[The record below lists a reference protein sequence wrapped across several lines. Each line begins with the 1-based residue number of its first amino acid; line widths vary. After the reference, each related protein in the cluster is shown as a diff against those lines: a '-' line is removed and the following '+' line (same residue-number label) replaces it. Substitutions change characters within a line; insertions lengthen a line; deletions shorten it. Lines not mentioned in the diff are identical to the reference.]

1 MYKLHLK
8 SSKSSI
14 FLFLGIVLMPFFY
27 FPVFFGF
34 RIKKITQIIVS
45 FHLRSAVLS
54 FCICFRF
61 CSGKESCRTQKQTSE
76 NHISSYLRA
85 SYCFLLSFFTFV
97 SFFYKAKPSMK
108 TAHTEITF
116 LLLFTPFSVTR
127 FAMHRIY
134 ANRINSR
141 GMSRVFCDLRSQK
154 TPRGI
159 LPVNSNPDIS
169 L

>member
-141 GMSRVFCDLRSQK
+141 CMSRDFGMFMPKHLA
-154 TPRGI
+154 G
-159 LPVNSNPDIS
+159 
-169 L
+169 

>member
-76 NHISSYLRA
+76 NHISSYLRE

-141 GMSRVFCDLRSQK
+141 CMSRDF
-154 TPRGI
+154 GI
-159 LPVNSNPDIS
+159 FMPKRLAG
-169 L
+169 

>member
-1 MYKLHLK
+1 
-8 SSKSSI
+8 
-14 FLFLGIVLMPFFY
+14 MPFFY

-61 CSGKESCRTQKQTSE
+61 CSGKESCRTQKQTSK

-141 GMSRVFCDLRSQK
+141 CMSRDF
-154 TPRGI
+154 GI
-159 LPVNSNPDIS
+159 FMPKRLAG
-169 L
+169 

>member
-141 GMSRVFCDLRSQK
+141 CMSRDF
-154 TPRGI
+154 GI
-159 LPVNSNPDIS
+159 FMPKRLAG
-169 L
+169 

>member
-1 MYKLHLK
+1 M
-8 SSKSSI
+8 
-14 FLFLGIVLMPFFY
+14 
-27 FPVFFGF
+27 
-34 RIKKITQIIVS
+34 
-45 FHLRSAVLS
+45 RSAALS

-127 FAMHRIY
+127 FAMHRISRLKNFIVTVQY
-134 ANRINSR
+134 LHSYESKSIRNRLQR
-141 GMSRVFCDLRSQK
+141 WDFDLYVSGFWQK
-154 TPRGI
+154 TCQNASRDSS
-159 LPVNSNPDIS
+159 V
-169 L
+169 

>member
-1 MYKLHLK
+1 M
-8 SSKSSI
+8 
-14 FLFLGIVLMPFFY
+14 
-27 FPVFFGF
+27 
-34 RIKKITQIIVS
+34 
-45 FHLRSAVLS
+45 RSAALS

-134 ANRINSR
+134 ADRINSR
-141 GMSRVFCDLRSQK
+141 DMSRVFCDLRSQK
-154 TPRGI
+154 TPRGT
-159 LPVNSNPDIS
+159 LPVNSNLFTPFS
-169 L
+169 LMRSAEYYQ

>member
-45 FHLRSAVLS
+45 FHLRSAALS

-141 GMSRVFCDLRSQK
+141 CMSRDF
-154 TPRGI
+154 GI
-159 LPVNSNPDIS
+159 FMPKRLAG
-169 L
+169 